1 MQMIFIIW
9 IQNTT
14 YSHKVTT
21 LLLPCS
27 KIFLC
32 KLIASK
38 FGLVFGFNYVGG
50 LLIQFREYVKK
61 IFP

>member
-9 IQNTT
+9 IKNTI
-14 YSHKVTT
+14 YSHKVTK
-21 LLLPCS
+21 LLLSCS

-32 KLIASK
+32 KLVASK
-38 FGLVFGFNYVGG
+38 FGFNYVGG

-61 IFP
+61 ILP